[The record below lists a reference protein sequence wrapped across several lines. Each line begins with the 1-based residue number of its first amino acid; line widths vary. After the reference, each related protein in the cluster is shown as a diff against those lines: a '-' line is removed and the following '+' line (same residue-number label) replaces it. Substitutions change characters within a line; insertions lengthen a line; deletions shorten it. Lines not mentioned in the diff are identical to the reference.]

1 MLKAVKIPFLSVGR
15 YWLAALMFVV
25 VFPAVADEQGMQIQ
39 YGRVIAQR
47 AVQVEDHS
55 AAAGL
60 VGGLIGVVT
69 FQGFSGS
76 AAGDAI
82 TGGAVGTGGTVA
94 LEKWGQH
101 RMGGTQYDLL
111 LVSGESLQLITDQ
124 TAIDIGDCVAV
135 EASEEHANLRRV
147 SEVHCDSE
155 SGDWQDPHVQANA
168 AKAAAECQEAKR
180 ALLSAATDEE
190 IQAAARRARAL
201 CDT

>member
-1 MLKAVKIPFLSVGR
+1 
-15 YWLAALMFVV
+15 MFVIV
-25 VFPAVADEQGMQIQ
+25 SPVLADEQNMQIQ
-39 YGRVIAQR
+39 YGKVFAQR

-60 VGGLIGVVT
+60 VGGLIGVVA

-82 TGGAVGTGGTVA
+82 TGGAVGAGGSVA
-94 LEKWGQH
+94 LEKWGQD
-101 RMGGTQYDLL
+101 RIGGTQYDVELI
-111 LVSGESLQLITDQ
+111 SGESLQLITDQ

-147 SEVHCDSE
+147 SDVHCDSE
-155 SGDWQDPHVQANA
+155 NGGWQDPHVQTNA
-168 AKAAAECQEAKR
+168 AKAAADCQEAKR